1 MPRWIPTTHN
11 WPSAFNTPLECGLRS
26 VVLLV
31 EGFPLRLDLQ
41 RLVQYDYLLVHSSY
55 VPDGPDSLH
64 PATPHRAGELLV
76 RRPIIEQG
84 IEMMMSKSILAC
96 EFSRE
101 GIRYFAGEWAVTFV
115 GRLES
120 HYVKKLTARAAWVIE
135 RFGSYTESELDS
147 FMRQNWAHW
156 GAEFE
161 FESLLRT
168 ESA

>member
-1 MPRWIPTTHN
+1 
-11 WPSAFNTPLECGLRS
+11 
-26 VVLLV
+26 
-31 EGFPLRLDLQ
+31 
-41 RLVQYDYLLVHSSY
+41 
-55 VPDGPDSLH
+55 
-64 PATPHRAGELLV
+64 V

-84 IEMMMSKSILAC
+84 IEMMMSKSIIDC

-101 GIRYFAGEWAVTFV
+101 GIRYVAGEWAVTFI

-120 HYVKKLTARAAWVIE
+120 HYVKKLSARAAWVIAT
-135 RFGSYTESELDS
+135 FGSYTDSDLDS
-147 FMRQNWAHW
+147 FMRHNWANW